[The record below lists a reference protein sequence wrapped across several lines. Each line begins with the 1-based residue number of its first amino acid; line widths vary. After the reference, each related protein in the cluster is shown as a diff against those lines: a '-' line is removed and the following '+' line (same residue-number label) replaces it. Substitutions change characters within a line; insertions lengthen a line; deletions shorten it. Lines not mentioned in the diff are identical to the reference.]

1 MSGYFA
7 DVVWQGISTQHVRAG
22 LESHLT
28 LDELREYWKP
38 ISPAPFIPRLL
49 NMKPRPMRFIAAR
62 YDLTFPADL
71 SRKVIDE
78 VRTLGI
84 DLDVVWLP
92 CGHYTTAELP
102 WKAIDAWKIATFMRK
117 HL

>member
-1 MSGYFA
+1 
-7 DVVWQGISTQHVRAG
+7 
-22 LESHLT
+22 
-28 LDELREYWKP
+28 
-38 ISPAPFIPRLL
+38 
-49 NMKPRPMRFIAAR
+49 
-62 YDLTFPADL
+62 
-71 SRKVIDE
+71 VIDE
-78 VRTLGI
+78 VRRLGI